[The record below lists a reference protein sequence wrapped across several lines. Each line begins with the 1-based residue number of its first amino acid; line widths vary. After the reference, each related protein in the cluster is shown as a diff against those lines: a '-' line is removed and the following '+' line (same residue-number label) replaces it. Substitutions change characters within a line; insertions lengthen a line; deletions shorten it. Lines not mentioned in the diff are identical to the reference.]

1 MSFDLLYGKPPK
13 IKRQRQLV
21 KSLLK
26 QRNEKKKRESR
37 EGTSS
42 DVEKKKTGVSDDV
55 REISELAQMSDEAL
69 NTEELL

>member
-1 MSFDLLYGKPPK
+1 MPLNLLYGKPPK

-21 KSLLK
+21 ECLLK
-26 QRNEKKKRESR
+26 VRNEKKKRESC
-37 EGTSS
+37 EGSSS
-42 DVEKKKTGVSDDV
+42 DVENKTGVRDDV